1 MGLFTRYLQ
10 EMKPEVEKR
19 VREIKKEIARHI
31 EFYVDE
37 DTTDIS
43 VVCDIRLTIIKPC
56 ESIIVDL
63 KVP

>member
-1 MGLFTRYLQ
+1 
-10 EMKPEVEKR
+10 MKPEVEKR